1 MRTSDIWIG
10 NHTGQST
17 QSVVQSI
24 QIGLQC
30 LLWDGTIV
38 GSSRANVEET
48 NSRRQTVWMYFMLLF
63 QQLLLVCSQKTFINC
78 KQWSKWSDLS
88 AKIRQVIKL
97 YVVSC
102 TQVCVRK
109 KSTVT
114 RLLCKLQTYANYLQN
129 NDSQINWISSTS
141 SKLLIFSM
149 HLSWGFFL

>member
-1 MRTSDIWIG
+1 MILIRHAHFWYLDWKSHWSI
-10 NHTGQST
+10 HCMT

-48 NSRRQTVWMYFMLLF
+48 KSRRQTVWMYFMLLF
-63 QQLLLVCSQKTFINC
+63 QQLLLVCSQKIFINC

-97 YVVSC
+97 YVTHC
-102 TQVCVRK
+102 QLHTGLCEEK
-109 KSTVT
+109 KHSHKTIV
-114 RLLCKLQTYANYLQN
+114 QTANLRQ
-129 NDSQINWISSTS
+129 
-141 SKLLIFSM
+141 LFAE
-149 HLSWGFFL
+149 